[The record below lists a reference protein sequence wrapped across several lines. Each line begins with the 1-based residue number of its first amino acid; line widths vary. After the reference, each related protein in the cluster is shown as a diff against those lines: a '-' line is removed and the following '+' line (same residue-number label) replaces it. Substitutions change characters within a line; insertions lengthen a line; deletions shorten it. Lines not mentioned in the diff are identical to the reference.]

1 MEQKFSQVF
10 DINPKLKLN
19 KNQKIDFV
27 EMKDIEP
34 GKRSVVSKYK
44 KEFKGSGSKFE
55 RGDTL
60 FARITPCLE
69 NGKIS
74 IWPETIRLHVLQKD
88 IQPIKKSK
96 LQTIKS

>member
-1 MEQKFSQVF
+1 MAKP
-10 DINPKLKLN
+10 DI

-27 EMKDIEP
+27 EMKNIES
-34 GKRSVVSKYK
+34 GQRGVVSEYK
-44 KEFKGSGSKFE
+44 KEVKGSGSKFE

-74 IWPETIRLHVLQKD
+74 NT
-88 IQPIKKSK
+88 
-96 LQTIKS
+96 